1 MSIKPKKNMSLK
13 RQVAKT
19 DHQQSGRLQA
29 RDQSPLTLWWPV
41 MAIIL
46 IQIKQWKEEVNT
58 VRHKHTLEAELF
70 AQLLDNAEM
79 FCLIWTPI

>member
-1 MSIKPKKNMSLK
+1 
-13 RQVAKT
+13 
-19 DHQQSGRLQA
+19 
-29 RDQSPLTLWWPV
+29 

-79 FCLIWTPI
+79 FCLIWTPIWCAFVQLDTPAEIYVVVYVWPREGV

>member
-1 MSIKPKKNMSLK
+1 
-13 RQVAKT
+13 
-19 DHQQSGRLQA
+19 
-29 RDQSPLTLWWPV
+29 

-79 FCLIWTPI
+79 FCLIWTPIWCTFVQLDTLAEIDVVVYVWLHKGV